1 MMKVRKSISFSVALV
16 VALLAVGSASAF
28 VLLSPPR
35 TWDSPPT
42 VIVDNRGQSSITDG
56 DGGATATRNAVT
68 SNAAWNGAGSG
79 TVVNAAIGSVAGWQL
94 GDGVPM
100 LNFRDPEHVCNGNC
114 LAATFTGFFSD
125 RGDGT
130 FRIDDADIVTNASK
144 KLKWTSAGEP
154 DHVPVGLRLQQRPG
168 HHRSRRRS
176 RPQRPLLGSLP
187 SQGDPKNGETSR
199 KSREVSREVSG
210 APSRESK
217 HGAIRRR
224 GAADSWARVRWVQ
237 SGPGKPGLRLPNR
250 VNS

>member
-130 FRIDDADIVTNASK
+130 FRIDDADIVTNPSK

-154 DHVPVGLRLQQRPG
+154 DGCASEFFIEGVMVHEVG
-168 HHRSRRRS
+168 H
-176 RPQRPLLGSLP
+176 LLGLGHTNVGGATMFP
-187 SQGDPKNGETSR
+187 SVSACNNGPATTE
-199 KSREVSREVSG
+199 
-210 APSRESK
+210 
-217 HGAIRRR
+217 
-224 GAADSWARVRWVQ
+224 ADDEA
-237 SGPGKPGLRLPNR
+237 GLNALY
-250 VNS
+250 